1 MKIGIITDIHSNV
14 IALDAVLKFFVKNKC
29 QEIICCGDI
38 IGIGAFPEETV
49 TTIRNI
55 KNLHC
60 VYGNHEEY
68 LINGLCQSNSN
79 EMSDEE
85 ILHHLWQHNSLSDES
100 KTFIRQLPAKLEL
113 EREHL
118 SIIIQHDLFDYTMAT
133 EEPSI
138 DDLRQ
143 AFETSNKDIFIY
155 GHTHRS
161 SVDYVGATIY
171 VNCGSLGCPHM
182 NEGIAKCGVLTI
194 ENGVAKI
201 EQYTVSYDLEKVI
214 ATIDQL
220 RYPDHQ
226 IIKRIFYGV

>member
-14 IALDAVLKFFVKNKC
+14 IALDAVLKFFTANNC

-143 AFETSNKDIFIY
+143 AFGSSNIDIFIY
-155 GHTHRS
+155 GHTHRDS
-161 SVDYVGATIY
+161 ILSAGTTIY
-171 VNCGSLGCPHM
+171 INCGSLGCPHT
-182 NEGIAKCGVLTI
+182 NKGVAKCGVLTI

-201 EQYTVSYDLEKVI
+201 EKYTVSYALEKVLT
-214 ATIDQL
+214 AIDQI
-220 RYPDHQ
+220 RYQDHQ
-226 IIKRIFYGV
+226 IIKRIFYGL